1 MQSETADQLDTQFD
15 SLDFSLKIGDPV
27 VSLIHL
33 LYGTS
38 NCYDLWVISCL
49 LKHLYLQLFLLYK
62 TFIGY
67 MLS

>member
-38 NCYDLWVISCL
+38 NCYDL
-49 LKHLYLQLFLLYK
+49 
-62 TFIGY
+62 
-67 MLS
+67 